1 MRTLWQV
8 ACVMILSGAALGQP
22 DPSGIEFVTVGA
34 PGNAPMTDPRTPPD
48 NRMFGR
54 GSVSYEYKI
63 GKYETTS
70 AQWAEFLNAYR
81 GQSTP
86 HPFWSWDG
94 PVHSG
99 MSGNQFSGY
108 STTPATAMFP
118 LGGLTWRMSALYCNW
133 LHNGKGSDAASLLTG
148 AYDTS
153 TWGDINGRQFFTDAE
168 SHLPGARYWI
178 PTVDEQMKAMH
189 YDPNRYGMN
198 QGGWWMSKNMSDEF
212 GISGPPGVGTTN
224 AGWQASSPAFGEWQI
239 PLGAYT
245 DSLSPWGLFDTSGG
259 ASEWSET
266 VTVDVF
272 GRQIGRVY
280 AFSHAGSNGNIDW
293 VHSIGDARPSSRL
306 SYFGLRVATAIPSP
320 SVVAIII
327 LSGRATWWRRRSREQ
342 CKLAIWG

>member
-54 GSVSYEYKI
+54 GSVGYEYKI

-86 HPFWSWDG
+86 HPFWTWAG

-108 STTPATAMFP
+108 STTPARAMFP

-133 LHNGKGSDAASLLTG
+133 LHNGKGSDPASLLTG

-153 TWGDINGRQFFTDAE
+153 TWGNINGVQFFTDAA

-189 YDPNRYGMN
+189 YDPNRYGMS

-239 PLGAYT
+239 PLGAYA
-245 DSLSPWGLFDTSGG
+245 DSLSPWGLLDTSGG

-266 VTVDVF
+266 AVVDF
-272 GRQIGRVY
+272 LGRQIARSFVS
-280 AFSHAGSNGNIDW
+280 SHAGASGDLDW
-293 VHSIGDARPSSRL
+293 VYNVGGDNPSVRISHH
-306 SYFGLRVATAIPSP
+306 GLRIASPIPSTG
-320 SVVAIII
+320 STVVLVVAVAVRSI
-327 LSGRATWWRRRSREQ
+327 RRRR
-342 CKLAIWG
+342 